1 MIMKTDQ
8 AHRLGTTTYIPVGGV
23 VFAITDSGTWSI
35 VEKIPEE
42 AVASSA
48 SEDNKGK
55 TPTGVRSIVGAVA
68 TVADAI
74 AKKAK
79 SA

>member
-1 MIMKTDQ
+1 MKAGQTY
-8 AHRLGTTTYIPVGGV
+8 RFGTTTYIPVGGV
-23 VFAITDSGTWSI
+23 VFAITDSGSPSI
-35 VEKIPEE
+35 VEKIPEM
-42 AVASSA
+42 ALASFP
-48 SEDNKGK
+48 SEDNNGK
-55 TPTGVRSIVGAVA
+55 TPTGVRTIVGAVA